1 MVGGGEMIGRP
12 DPQDTTMNT
21 LKEMSKMLA
30 PTNKTRGFF
39 SALAAAL
46 VMSVAS
52 PAAAAEG
59 VAIDARVL
67 PAQARA
73 SLLAQITKYKVKN
86 PAIFQQV
93 RSVKGHRPEL
103 YMKFRNPVPLVGR
116 ELRHLG
122 SDALLP
128 MLEALAF
135 DAPPVDGLKQ
145 NEIDALRVGLLE
157 AVGMLRDGRS
167 EAVLEAVFAGDHSRW
182 VNIAAAEA
190 VGRLCTTRG
199 LSRLA
204 SALDTKSRNH
214 AIAGLGQC
222 RKHKSAELL
231 AGLLDKT
238 KTASEADTIAAAMG
252 SIGSRW
258 AWRALARR
266 DGKTRLAEGEA
277 VRTVIAEA
285 LVRNYDRFSGETRKR
300 HREAISMVAIT
311 GLRGVVARHA
321 SRLDAASR
329 AELEVIAARLERRA
343 KC

>member
-1 MVGGGEMIGRP
+1 MIGRP
-12 DPQDTTMNT
+12 DDQDKTMNT
-21 LKEMSKMLA
+21 LKEMSKMIA

-52 PAAAAEG
+52 PAAADG

-73 SLLAQITKYKVKN
+73 SLLAQITKYKAQN

-103 YMKFRNPVPLVGR
+103 YTKFRNPVPLVGR

-122 SDALLP
+122 PDALLP

-135 DAPPVDGLKQ
+135 DSPSVDGLKQ
-145 NEIDALRVGLLE
+145 NEIDALRVGLIE
-157 AVGMLRDGRS
+157 AVGMLRDLRS
-167 EAVLEAVFAGDHSRW
+167 EAVLEAVFASDHSRW
-182 VNIAAAEA
+182 VNTAAAEA

-199 LSRLA
+199 LTRLSA
-204 SALDTKSRNH
+204 ALDTKSRDH

-222 RKHKSAELL
+222 RQHKSAKLL

-252 SIGSRW
+252 SLGSRW

-300 HREAISMVAIT
+300 YREAISMVAIT
-311 GLRGVVARHA
+311 GLRGVVVRHA
-321 SRLDAASR
+321 SRLDTASR

-343 KC
+343 KR

>member
-1 MVGGGEMIGRP
+1 MIGRP
-12 DPQDTTMNT
+12 DHQDTTMNT

-30 PTNKTRGFF
+30 PTNKTRGFL

-73 SLLAQITKYKVKN
+73 SLLAQITKYKAQN

-157 AVGMLRDGRS
+157 AVGMLRDLRS
-167 EAVLEAVFAGDHSRW
+167 EVVLEAVFAGDHSRW

-222 RKHKSAELL
+222 RKHTSAKLL

-238 KTASEADTIAAAMG
+238 KTASEADAIAAAMG
-252 SIGSRW
+252 SLGSRW

-343 KC
+343 KR